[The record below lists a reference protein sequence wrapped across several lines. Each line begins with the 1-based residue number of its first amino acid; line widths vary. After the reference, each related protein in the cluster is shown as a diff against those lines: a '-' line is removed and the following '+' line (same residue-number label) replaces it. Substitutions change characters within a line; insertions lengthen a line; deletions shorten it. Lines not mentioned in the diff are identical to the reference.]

1 MEDAIRQPDLSKSVK
16 GYQLAVDEAKVR
28 LDFVACPGTWL
39 MPSQMVINTASTV
52 GYNNQLKQAT
62 TNMKL
67 GVNSNVNTETKKVGL
82 RLMDGGPS
90 KVNVPNSHP
99 SNPIH
104 KEAMKAQG
112 MGGQKKEAPKKQADP
127 APSKQAAPLSN
138 KEAGTPK
145 HDTNKIMTV
154 VAAIG
159 VAGLL
164 VFSFSRKS

>member
-1 MEDAIRQPDLSKSVK
+1 MLTMRQKRWACALWTAALRRLT
-16 GYQLAVDEAKVR
+16 YQ
-28 LDFVACPGTWL
+28 
-39 MPSQMVINTASTV
+39 I
-52 GYNNQLKQAT
+52 
-62 TNMKL
+62 
-67 GVNSNVNTETKKVGL
+67 
-82 RLMDGGPS
+82 
-90 KVNVPNSHP
+90 VPP

-112 MGGQKKEAPKKQADP
+112 MGGQKKEATNKQADP
-127 APSKQAAPLSN
+127 APCEQAAPLPN
-138 KEAGTPK
+138 KEVVTPM